1 MEDLSLLRQALPY
14 IKLYRNKIF
23 VIKFGGEVVS
33 DQDRMDALAADLS
46 LLHELN
52 IRLVIIHGGGP
63 QATELADKLGIVSEK
78 IEGRRVTD
86 DRMLEVTKMVFA
98 GKISTDILSA
108 LRRHDTPA
116 VGLSG
121 VDGDL
126 VEAVRRPPK
135 KIVDNETG
143 EVREVDFQNVGDIR
157 SVNPHI
163 LKVLLENR
171 FVPVVA
177 SLGAD
182 GTGKVLNIN
191 ADTIAAEIAGA
202 LPAEKLFLFSNV
214 SGILRDVND
223 PSSRFSYLAVEDAE
237 DLVRSRVV
245 GGGMIPKVSAAI
257 AAVRKGVKRAHIING
272 LEHNALLY
280 EVFTVKGLGTMVLDR
295 HEMAA
300 YLEQEQ
306 G

>member
-52 IRLVIIHGGGP
+52 IRIVLIHGGGP

-86 DRMLEVTKMVFA
+86 DRMLEVTKMIFA

-121 VDGDL
+121 VVGDL

-157 SVNPHI
+157 SVNPTI

-182 GTGKVLNIN
+182 GSGKVLNIN

-214 SGILRDVND
+214 SGVLRDVND
-223 PSSRFSYLAVEDAE
+223 PSSRFSYLAVDDAE
-237 DLVRSRVV
+237 NLVRSRVV

-257 AAVRKGVKRAHIING
+257 TAVRKGVKRAHIING

>member
-52 IRLVIIHGGGP
+52 IRIVIIHGGGP

-86 DRMLEVTKMVFA
+86 DRMLEVTKMIFA

-135 KIVDNETG
+135 KIVDAETG

-163 LKVLLENR
+163 LQVLLENR

-182 GTGKVLNIN
+182 GSGKVLNIN

-257 AAVRKGVKRAHIING
+257 TAVRKGVKRAHIING
-272 LEHNALLY
+272 LERNALLY

>member
-52 IRLVIIHGGGP
+52 IRIVIIHGGGP
-63 QATELADKLGIVSEK
+63 QATELAEKLGIVSEK

-86 DRMLEVTKMVFA
+86 DRMLEVTKMIFA

-126 VEAVRRPPK
+126 IEAVRRPPK
-135 KIVDNETG
+135 KIIDSETG

-157 SVNPHI
+157 SVNPTI

-182 GTGKVLNIN
+182 GSGKVLNIN

-214 SGILRDVND
+214 SGVLRDAND
-223 PSSRFSYLAVEDAE
+223 PTSRFSYLAVDDAE
-237 DLVRSRVV
+237 DLIRSRVV

-257 AAVRKGVKRAHIING
+257 TAVRKGVKRAHIING

>member
-52 IRLVIIHGGGP
+52 IRIVIIHGGGP

-86 DRMLEVTKMVFA
+86 DRMLEVTKMIFA

-135 KIVDNETG
+135 KIVDSETG

-157 SVNPHI
+157 SVNPTI

-257 AAVRKGVKRAHIING
+257 TAVRKGVKRAHIING

>member
-86 DRMLEVTKMVFA
+86 DRMLEVTKMIFA

-121 VDGDL
+121 VDGNL
-126 VEAVRRPPK
+126 IEAVRRPPK
-135 KIVDNETG
+135 KIVDETG
-143 EVREVDFQNVGDIR
+143 QVREVDFQNVGDIR
-157 SVNPHI
+157 SVNPTI

-182 GTGKVLNIN
+182 GSGKVLNIN

-214 SGILRDVND
+214 SGVLRDAND
-223 PSSRFSYLAVEDAE
+223 PSSRFSYLAVDDAE
-237 DLVRSRVV
+237 DLIRSRVV

-257 AAVRKGVKRAHIING
+257 TAVRKGVKRAHIING

>member
-1 MEDLSLLRQALPY
+1 VEDLSLLRQALPY

-135 KIVDNETG
+135 KIVDSETG

-295 HEMAA
+295 HEMSA

>member
-1 MEDLSLLRQALPY
+1 VEDLSLLRQALPY

-52 IRLVIIHGGGP
+52 IRIVIIHGGGP

-86 DRMLEVTKMVFA
+86 DRMLEVTKMIFA

-126 VEAVRRPPK
+126 IEAVRRPPK
-135 KIVDNETG
+135 KIVDETG
-143 EVREVDFQNVGDIR
+143 QVREVDFQNVGDIR
-157 SVNPHI
+157 SVNPTI

-182 GTGKVLNIN
+182 GSGKVLNIN

-214 SGILRDVND
+214 SGVLRDAND
-223 PSSRFSYLAVEDAE
+223 PSSRFSYLAVDDAE
-237 DLVRSRVV
+237 DLIRSRVV

-257 AAVRKGVKRAHIING
+257 TAVRKGVKRAHIING

>member
-1 MEDLSLLRQALPY
+1 VEDLSLLKQALPY
-14 IKLYRNKIF
+14 IKRYRNKVF

-33 DQDRMDALAADLS
+33 DASRMNHLAEDIA

-52 IRLVIIHGGGP
+52 IRMVIIHGGGP
-63 QATELADKLGIVSEK
+63 QATELAQQLGIESEK
-78 IEGRRVTD
+78 VEGRRVTD
-86 DRMLEVTKMVFA
+86 DRMLEVAKMVFA
-98 GKISTDILSA
+98 GKVSTDILSA

-126 VEAVRRPPK
+126 IDAVRRPPQS
-135 KIVDNETG
+135 IVDAATG
-143 EVREVDFQNVGDIR
+143 QTRQVDFQNVGDIR
-157 SVNPHI
+157 SVNPEVVR
-163 LKVLLENR
+163 VLLENR

-182 GTGKVLNIN
+182 QSGRVLNIN

-202 LPAEKLFLFSNV
+202 LPAVKLCLFSNV

-223 PSSRFSYLAVEDAE
+223 PSSRFSYITLDAAE
-237 DLVRSRVV
+237 DLIRSNAIS
-245 GGGMIPKVSAAI
+245 GGMIPKVKAAI
-257 AAVRKGVKRAHIING
+257 LAVRKGVKRVHIMSG
-272 LEHNALLY
+272 LEENALLY

-295 HEMAA
+295 HEEAA
-300 YLEQEQ
+300 YLEEKA
-306 G
+306 

>member
-52 IRLVIIHGGGP
+52 IRIVLIHGGGP

-86 DRMLEVTKMVFA
+86 DRMLEVTKMIFA

-121 VDGDL
+121 VDGNL
-126 VEAVRRPPK
+126 IEAVRRPPK
-135 KIVDNETG
+135 KIVDETG
-143 EVREVDFQNVGDIR
+143 QVREVDFQNVGDIR
-157 SVNPHI
+157 SVNPTI

-182 GTGKVLNIN
+182 GSGKVLNIN

-214 SGILRDVND
+214 SGVLRDAND
-223 PSSRFSYLAVEDAE
+223 PSSRFSYLAVDDAE
-237 DLVRSRVV
+237 DLIRSRVV

-257 AAVRKGVKRAHIING
+257 TAVRKGVKRAHIING